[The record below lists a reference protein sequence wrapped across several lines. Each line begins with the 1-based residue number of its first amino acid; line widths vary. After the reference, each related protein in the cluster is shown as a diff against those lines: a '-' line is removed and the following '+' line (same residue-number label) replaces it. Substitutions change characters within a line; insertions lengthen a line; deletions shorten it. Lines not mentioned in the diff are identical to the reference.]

1 MLGVPIAK
9 VEGPTTS
16 LVFIG
21 TAIDTVRMIAF
32 IPPAKLAAAIADFM
46 LWQTRMFATQKQWQ
60 SLAGTLEWL
69 TRVVLWGRPHI
80 AQAIR
85 LSTKRRGAHTSPTFR
100 HEISWWIS
108 VLKTNPSIPLS
119 FHCDPPPK
127 FIVETDASKDGFG
140 AWSPTLAL
148 CLLGKFTALE
158 LESAQRA
165 SSRSMGELE
174 LRAVLIALHTF
185 AHLLAGASVLFKVD
199 NEEAHYA
206 LEKRSAKPPNQRAIL
221 ADIAD
226 LCMTHNIFITA
237 AYFPTPSPHLH
248 HDACNRRADL
258 LSRDQAEAF
267 FAITPEATSTPT
279 TPLRQPIRCWPPKC
293 FA

>member
-1 MLGVPIAK
+1 MDLCANQP
-9 VEGPTTS
+9 
-16 LVFIG
+16 
-21 TAIDTVRMIAF
+21 
-32 IPPAKLAAAIADFM
+32 
-46 LWQTRMFATQKQWQ
+46 
-60 SLAGTLEWL
+60 
-69 TRVVLWGRPHI
+69 
-80 AQAIR
+80 
-85 LSTKRRGAHTSPTFR
+85 
-100 HEISWWIS
+100 S
-108 VLKTNPSIPLS
+108 VPLS

-226 LCMTHNIFITA
+226 LCMMHNIFITA
-237 AYFPTPSPHLH
+237 TYFPTPLPHLH

-258 LSRDQAEAF
+258 LSRDQAEEF
-267 FAITPEATSTPT
+267 FAITPAVTSTPT
-279 TPLRQPIRCWPPKC
+279 TPLRQPIRSWPPRC